1 MINQKFSE
9 NLSLLTDKLNKTKFE
24 KTPTSRSFPS
34 NRLRSSVFFLLEKKE
49 YFSKNLN
56 DLTNELNQMKNDA
69 LKLFKEFASSPEAFQ
84 IVSYIKTLIEITE
97 QEEIDRSSN
106 NINHLL
112 TTPVANTSKKEKIK
126 IFKSASAQVIETDMN
141 KFLSENNVRITRTM
155 QNTDNNMIC
164 ITIFY
169 KEKNGKNS

>member
-9 NLSLLTDKLNKTKFE
+9 NLSLLTDKLNKTKLE
-24 KTPTSRSFPS
+24 STPTSRSFPL
-34 NRLRSSVFFLLEKKE
+34 NRLKASVLFLLEKKE

-56 DLTNELNQMKNDA
+56 DLTSELNQMKNDA
-69 LKLFKEFASSPEAFQ
+69 LKLFKEFASIPEAFQ
-84 IVSYIKTLIEITE
+84 IVSYIKLLIDIVE
-97 QEEIDRSSN
+97 QEEMFKSTSHFPSR
-106 NINHLL
+106 
-112 TTPVANTSKKEKIK
+112 NTSETSTKIEKIK
-126 IFKSASAQVIETDMN
+126 IFKSASANVIETDMN

-169 KEKNGKNS
+169 KEKNGKNA

>member
-9 NLSLLTDKLNKTKFE
+9 NLSLLTDKLNKTKLE
-24 KTPTSRSFPS
+24 STPTSRSFPL
-34 NRLRSSVFFLLEKKE
+34 NRLKASVLFLLEKKE

-56 DLTNELNQMKNDA
+56 DLTSELNQMKNDA

-84 IVSYIKTLIEITE
+84 IVSYIKTLIDIAE
-97 QEEIDRSSN
+97 QEELVKSTSHFPSR
-106 NINHLL
+106 
-112 TTPVANTSKKEKIK
+112 NTSETSTKIEKIK
-126 IFKSASAQVIETDMN
+126 IFKSASANVIETDMN

-169 KEKNGKNS
+169 KEKNGK

>member
-9 NLSLLTDKLNKTKFE
+9 NLSLLTDKLNKTKLE
-24 KTPTSRSFPS
+24 PTPTSRSFPL
-34 NRLRSSVFFLLEKKE
+34 NRLKASVLFLLEKKE

-56 DLTNELNQMKNDA
+56 DLTSELNQMKNDA

-84 IVSYIKTLIEITE
+84 IVSFIKTLIEIVE
-97 QEEIDRSSN
+97 QEEMLRSHSHKD
-106 NINHLL
+106 NINHILI
-112 TTPVANTSKKEKIK
+112 ADTSKKEKIK
-126 IFKSASAQVIETDMN
+126 IFKSASASTIEEDMN

-169 KEKNGKNS
+169 KEKNGK